1 MKSDCNGLVEQCG
14 MNQSIDENFNT
25 MTSCHRPDALTGK
38 TGAQAALCLLQ
49 SAGCRSIMKFK
60 ALNSELNLWT
70 STQYPQINAAYQ
82 EIINRYYW
90 NRDSQEASA
99 SDKRAAR
106 RAAYLFPSNVA
117 GLISPKDYDDSKHV
131 TTCVPAEPG
140 LANLPHSISSFNE
153 CSPGHIPLDQLL
165 CNRPAPELLD
175 RSTLPR
181 DSRNTTSSDNI
192 PLLNQ
197 LFSTLRADS
206 SFRRGYLAHLGTSA
220 QCGHVVSQMTHRVAG
235 EIASRHLGS
244 TMSGAESTT

>member
-1 MKSDCNGLVEQCG
+1 MERSE

-106 RAAYLFPSNVA
+106 RGCIF
-117 GLISPKDYDDSKHV
+117 IS
-131 TTCVPAEPG
+131 
-140 LANLPHSISSFNE
+140 IE
-153 CSPGHIPLDQLL
+153 CSWTNLSEGL
-165 CNRPAPELLD
+165 
-175 RSTLPR
+175 
-181 DSRNTTSSDNI
+181 
-192 PLLNQ
+192 
-197 LFSTLRADS
+197 
-206 SFRRGYLAHLGTSA
+206 
-220 QCGHVVSQMTHRVAG
+220 
-235 EIASRHLGS
+235 
-244 TMSGAESTT
+244 